1 MGDSS
6 WFGLDEIVLEIRGF
20 KYECFNF
27 FLDFVVCVFISNDK
41 EHTSR
46 NNENHSETVLRFK
59 LSSCAGIF

>member
-27 FLDFVVCVFISNDK
+27 FLDFVVCVFI
-41 EHTSR
+41 
-46 NNENHSETVLRFK
+46 FGK
-59 LSSCAGIF
+59 LGNCLILINSTQHLCVYL